1 MNEILPIHVAIIMDG
16 NRRWAKKHK
25 VNPIEGHRKGV
36 DTLIKIV
43 EEAVRIGIKYLTVYA
58 LSTENL
64 KNRTKSEVL
73 ALLKLIEEGFTKHL
87 PRLKK
92 EGARLN
98 CIGDVKT
105 LPIST
110 QMIINRAID
119 ELKGGKNV
127 VITVAINYGGRDEI
141 LRAANNLTV
150 EKRPFSESQFED
162 QLYTAGMPDPNIVIR
177 TGGHKRLSNFL
188 LWQSSYSELYFTDVL
203 WPDFD
208 AKELG
213 RAIKSLKT
221 GVRNWGR

>member
-87 PRLKK
+87 QTFTTTK
-92 EGARLN
+92 
-98 CIGDVKT
+98 
-105 LPIST
+105 
-110 QMIINRAID
+110 
-119 ELKGGKNV
+119 KGGSTAKLYWRCKD
-127 VITVAINYGGRDEI
+127 VA
-141 LRAANNLTV
+141 
-150 EKRPFSESQFED
+150 
-162 QLYTAGMPDPNIVIR
+162 
-177 TGGHKRLSNFL
+177 NF
-188 LWQSSYSELYFTDVL
+188 YSDDY
-203 WPDFD
+203 
-208 AKELG
+208 
-213 RAIKSLKT
+213 
-221 GVRNWGR
+221 

>member
-1 MNEILPIHVAIIMDG
+1 
-16 NRRWAKKHK
+16 
-25 VNPIEGHRKGV
+25 
-36 DTLIKIV
+36 
-43 EEAVRIGIKYLTVYA
+43 
-58 LSTENL
+58 
-64 KNRTKSEVL
+64 
-73 ALLKLIEEGFTKHL
+73 
-87 PRLKK
+87 
-92 EGARLN
+92 
-98 CIGDVKT
+98 
-105 LPIST
+105 
-110 QMIINRAID
+110 MIINRAID